1 MKEFFSYDF
10 MWVLL
15 GFIFVVLVVWLYNLN
30 KDPDSKI
37 SLIDLVATDG
47 KLEER
52 KISRFGAWIISS
64 WGLVYLISINE
75 LKEWYFIG
83 YMGAWV
89 ANALLSS
96 YVSNSKERDHL
107 RYGRGGDYQNGN
119 YNERYN
125 MPMEYEGNTEEL
137 NNIPR
142 KRGRK

>member
-1 MKEFFSYDF
+1 MSQFLSYDF

-15 GFIFVVLVVWLYNLN
+15 GFIFVVLVIWLYNLN
-30 KDPDSKI
+30 KDPHNKI
-37 SLIDLVATDG
+37 SLIDLVATEG

-52 KISRFGAWIISS
+52 KITRFGAWIISS

-75 LKEWYFIG
+75 LKEWYFIA

-89 ANALLSS
+89 ANALIGA
-96 YVSNSKERDHL
+96 YINNNKEVDYMK
-107 RYGRGGDYQNGN
+107 YGRSSNHYNDN

-125 MPMEYEGNTEEL
+125 MPMEYEGSGEEL

>member
-1 MKEFFSYDF
+1 MTEFLSYDF

-15 GFIFVVLVVWLYNLN
+15 GFIFVVMVIWLYNLD
-30 KDPDSKI
+30 KDPHSKI
-37 SLIDLVATDG
+37 SLIDLLATDG

-89 ANALLSS
+89 ANGLIGS
-96 YVSNSKERDHL
+96 YLNNKEKEYNYRS
-107 RYGRGGDYQNGN
+107 YQHDDI
-119 YNERYN
+119 
-125 MPMEYEGNTEEL
+125 PMEYEGSGEDLNTL
-137 NNIPR
+137 SS
-142 KRGRK
+142 KRGRRK

>member
-1 MKEFFSYDF
+1 MTEFLSYDF

-15 GFIFVVLVVWLYNLN
+15 GFIFVVMVIWLYNLD
-30 KDPDSKI
+30 KDPHSKI
-37 SLIDLVATDG
+37 SLIDLLATDG

-89 ANALLSS
+89 ANGLIGS
-96 YVSNSKERDHL
+96 YLNNREKEYSYHS
-107 RYGRGGDYQNGN
+107 YQHDNI
-119 YNERYN
+119 
-125 MPMEYEGNTEEL
+125 PMEYEGSGEDLNTL
-137 NNIPR
+137 PS

>member
-1 MKEFFSYDF
+1 MKEFLSYDL

-15 GFIFVVLVVWLYNLN
+15 AFIFVVLIVWLYNVSN
-30 KDPDSKI
+30 KDETDI
-37 SLIDLVATDG
+37 SLIDLVATNG

-52 KISRFGAWIISS
+52 KITRFGAWIISS

-75 LKEWYFIG
+75 LKEWYFIA

-89 ANALLSS
+89 ANALIGA
-96 YVSNSKERDHL
+96 YINNNKEVDYM
-107 RYGRGGDYQNGN
+107 RYSRGGDRYNN
-119 YNERYN
+119 YNNYN
-125 MPMEYEGNTEEL
+125 MPMEYEGSGEEL

>member
-1 MKEFFSYDF
+1 MKDFLSYDF

-30 KDPDSKI
+30 NKDENDI
-37 SLIDLVATDG
+37 SLIDLVATNG

-52 KISRFGAWIISS
+52 KITRFGAWIISS

-75 LKEWYFIG
+75 LKEWYFIA

-89 ANALLSS
+89 ANALIGA
-96 YVSNSKERDHL
+96 YINNNKEVDYM
-107 RYGRGGDYQNGN
+107 RYGGGSNRYNNN
-119 YNERYN
+119 YNNYN
-125 MPMEYEGNTEEL
+125 MPMEYEGGEEL

>member
-1 MKEFFSYDF
+1 MKEFLSYDF

-30 KDPDSKI
+30 NKDENDI
-37 SLIDLVATDG
+37 SLIDLVATNG

-52 KISRFGAWIISS
+52 KITRFGAWIISS

-75 LKEWYFIG
+75 LKEWYFIA

-89 ANALLSS
+89 ANALIGA
-96 YVSNSKERDHL
+96 YINNNKEVDYM
-107 RYGRGGDYQNGN
+107 RYGGGGNRYNNN
-119 YNERYN
+119 YNNYN
-125 MPMEYEGNTEEL
+125 MPMEYEGGEEL

>member
-1 MKEFFSYDF
+1 MKEFLSYDF

-30 KDPDSKI
+30 NKDENDI

-52 KISRFGAWIISS
+52 KITRFGAWIISS

-75 LKEWYFIG
+75 LKEWYFIA

-89 ANALLSS
+89 ANALIGA
-96 YVSNSKERDHL
+96 YINNNKEVDYM
-107 RYGRGGDYQNGN
+107 RYGNRGYQQNI
-119 YNERYN
+119 
-125 MPMEYEGNTEEL
+125 PMEYEGSGEEL
-137 NNIPR
+137 NNIPTR
-142 KRGRK
+142 RGRRN

>member
-1 MKEFFSYDF
+1 MKDFLSYDF

-15 GFIFVVLVVWLYNLN
+15 GFIFVVLVIWLYNLN
-30 KDPDSKI
+30 KDPGNKV

-75 LKEWYFIG
+75 LKEWYFIA

-89 ANALLSS
+89 ANALLGA
-96 YVSNSKERDHL
+96 YINNNKDIDYLKYSN
-107 RYGRGGDYQNGN
+107 RGYNDYNRQQNI
-119 YNERYN
+119 
-125 MPMEYEGNTEEL
+125 PMEYEGGEEL
-137 NNIPR
+137 NNIPTR
-142 KRGRK
+142 RGRRN

>member
-1 MKEFFSYDF
+1 MKEFLSYDL

-15 GFIFVVLVVWLYNLN
+15 AFIFVVLIVWLYNVSN
-30 KDPDSKI
+30 KDENDI
-37 SLIDLVATDG
+37 SLIDLVATNG

-52 KISRFGAWIISS
+52 KITRFGAWIISS

-75 LKEWYFIG
+75 LKEWYFIA

-89 ANALLSS
+89 ANALIGA
-96 YVSNSKERDHL
+96 YINNNKEVDYM
-107 RYGRGGDYQNGN
+107 RYSGNRYNNN
-119 YNERYN
+119 YNNYN
-125 MPMEYEGNTEEL
+125 MPMEYEGSGEEL